1 MASRFNISGKKAVV
15 TGGGSGIGKALAGA
29 LSAEGCEVTITGR
42 RAEVLEAVANEIGAT
57 ALVGDVANMSDLKR
71 LVSEIGSAD
80 ILINAAGINL
90 RQPVDEIT
98 EDTWDQ
104 TIDVNLKAVFFLSRA
119 LVAGMKERG
128 WGKIINIASL
138 QSERAFANSVPY
150 GASKGGVM
158 QLTRAMAEAWSK
170 DGITVNALGPGFFP
184 TELTAPVYGNPE
196 KLNELAAQT
205 AMGRNGELEDLVGPT
220 LFFASAASDYVTG
233 QTLYVDGGFTAK

>member
-1 MASRFNISGKKAVV
+1 MASRLTFPVKRPLSLV
-15 TGGGSGIGKALAGA
+15 GGSGIGKALAGA
-29 LSAEGCEVTITGR
+29 LSAEGCEVTIIGR

>member
-1 MASRFNISGKKAVV
+1 MTSCFNIAGKKALV
-15 TGGGSGIGKALAGA
+15 TGGGSGIGKALAAA
-29 LSAEGCEVTITGR
+29 LVAEGCSVAIVGR
-42 RAEVLEAVANEIGAT
+42 RSDLLAEVSAEIGAK
-57 ALVGDVANMSDLKR
+57 AIVGDVTTTSDLER
-71 LVSEIGSAD
+71 IVSEAGHVD
-80 ILINAAGINL
+80 ILINAAGVNL
-90 RQPVDEIT
+90 RQAVDEIT
-98 EDTWDQ
+98 EDSWDQ

-119 LVAGMKERG
+119 LVTGMRERS

-170 DGITVNALGPGFFP
+170 DGITVNAIGPGFFP

-196 KLNELAAQT
+196 KLAELAAQT
-205 AMGRNGELEDLVGPT
+205 AIGRNGELEDLVGPT
-220 LFFASAASDYVTG
+220 LFFASPASDYVTG

>member
-29 LSAEGCEVTITGR
+29 LSAEGCEVTIIGR

>member
-1 MASRFNISGKKAVV
+1 MTQRFDIAGKRAVV

-29 LSAEGCEVTITGR
+29 LVAEGCDVIIIGR
-42 RAEVLEAVANEIGAT
+42 RAEVLEAAASEVGAT
-57 ALVGDVANMSDLKR
+57 ALVGDVTDMTDLNR
-71 LVSEIGSAD
+71 LVSKIGSAD

-98 EDTWDQ
+98 EESWDQ
-104 TIDVNLKAVFFLSRA
+104 TINVNLKAVFFLSRA
-119 LVAGMKERG
+119 LVAGMKGKG

-150 GASKGGVM
+150 GASKGGIV

-184 TELTAPVYGNPE
+184 TELTAPVYGNQA
-196 KLNELAAQT
+196 KLDELAAQT
-205 AMGRNGELEDLVGPT
+205 AIGRNGELEDLVGPT
-220 LFFASAASDYVTG
+220 LFFASPASDYVTG